1 MSIIENYRMEKAK
14 IWKEIE
20 IMEAEFKRNS
30 EVIKKIQDRQLEILD
45 EVRGNIL
52 RNEEISEI
60 IEAIES

>member
-1 MSIIENYRMEKAK
+1 MEKAK